1 MEKMI
6 QQYDNM
12 NNLENELIEKIV
24 SIVNECIKTK
34 GEAKILLSG
43 GNTPRKMYHKLSLQE
58 IAWDKVHIGLVDER
72 FVDKESPLCNEKM
85 IRDTLIQNQASKANL
100 IGMLFEDDYEQ
111 NLLKAKN
118 HYKLFT
124 QADVLILGMG
134 DDGHTA
140 SIFPNDPMSV
150 IASQETHADLSNTSA
165 PSEPIQRITLNK
177 SFIND
182 CQNVFLMFNG
192 QNKGVVF
199 EKSIEKGYPIHHF
212 IPKLNTVY
220 YAHNA

>member
-1 MEKMI
+1 MI

-24 SIVNECIKTK
+24 AILNESIKTK

-43 GNTPRKMYHKLSLQE
+43 GNTPRKMYHKLSLQNIE
-58 IAWDKVHIGLVDER
+58 WDKVHIGLVDER

-85 IRDTLIQNQASKANL
+85 IRDTLIQNQASKAIL

-111 NLLKAKN
+111 NLLKAKK
-118 HYKLFT
+118 HYKLF
-124 QADVLILGMG
+124 
-134 DDGHTA
+134 
-140 SIFPNDPMSV
+140 
-150 IASQETHADLSNTSA
+150 SQADLSNTNA
-165 PSEPIQRITLNK
+165 PSEPVQRITLNK
-177 SFIND
+177 SFITE

-199 EKSIEKGYPIHHF
+199 EKSIEMGSPIHHF

-220 YAHNA
+220 YAHNE

>member
-1 MEKMI
+1 MI

-12 NNLENELIEKIV
+12 NDLENELIEKIV
-24 SIVNECIKTK
+24 ALLNHSIKTK

-43 GNTPRKMYHKLSLQE
+43 GNTPRKMYHKLSLQNIE
-58 IAWDKVHIGLVDER
+58 WDKVNVGLVDER

-85 IRDTLIQNQASKANL
+85 IRDTLIQNQASKAKL
-100 IGMLFEDDYEQ
+100 TGMLFEDNYER
-111 NLLKAKN
+111 NLLSAKEQYKAF
-118 HYKLFT
+118 L
-124 QADVLILGMG
+124 QAEVLILGMG

-140 SIFPNDPMSV
+140 SIFPNDPLSE
-150 IASQETHADLSNTSA
+150 IASKEVQADLSNTNA
-165 PSEPIQRITLNK
+165 PSEPIKRITLNK
-177 SFIND
+177 SFINE

-212 IPKLNTVY
+212 IPKLDAVY
-220 YAHNA
+220 YAHNQ